1 VVAGLQADVREQEML
16 EASLSDGRREED
28 ALRSDLKALLG
39 TGWRAVARSRLQ
51 EALER
56 VQSINSRFQQHES
69 DISTARTRVAV
80 LEDRLRGGD
89 CPTCNQPLPP
99 PSAETSADLE
109 QAKADLARLLEASGG
124 GVLDLHQERRIAALV
139 DTRTIDEYRSKH
151 RRLGEIQV
159 LQYERKQALAA
170 ISDRLR
176 GHRAADIRALAQQEK
191 EIDVAIRGIRHARE
205 TVEKQAKDVYVEQQ
219 RLARQLD
226 KLPGARPEVKFEAA
240 FFRYADDLLDKTIDA
255 YRERVRAQVERDA
268 QDMFLQLIHDPTGY
282 GGLRIGSDYNI
293 DLLDTR
299 SEARK
304 TSEGGKQ
311 LLALSLIGALKK
323 AAVRGGPVV
332 LDSPLGRL
340 DLKHR
345 ANVLGTWI
353 PALGGQ
359 AILLVQS
366 GELTKA
372 DASTLLGSS
381 VGHAYEILR
390 PSGDPEHV
398 VIEKV

>member
-1 VVAGLQADVREQEML
+1 MKNVGEADKIRKRLIALVSEADSIEQDRIALAERMTQAERAHREVRDKLRVVAGLQADVREQEML

-159 LQYERKQALAA
+159 LQYERKQALA
-170 ISDRLR
+170 
-176 GHRAADIRALAQQEK
+176 
-191 EIDVAIRGIRHARE
+191 
-205 TVEKQAKDVYVEQQ
+205 
-219 RLARQLD
+219 
-226 KLPGARPEVKFEAA
+226 
-240 FFRYADDLLDKTIDA
+240 
-255 YRERVRAQVERDA
+255 
-268 QDMFLQLIHDPTGY
+268 
-282 GGLRIGSDYNI
+282 GSDPAHF
-293 DLLDTR
+293 R
-299 SEARK
+299 SAR
-304 TSEGGKQ
+304 
-311 LLALSLIGALKK
+311 
-323 AAVRGGPVV
+323 
-332 LDSPLGRL
+332 
-340 DLKHR
+340 
-345 ANVLGTWI
+345 
-353 PALGGQ
+353 
-359 AILLVQS
+359 
-366 GELTKA
+366 
-372 DASTLLGSS
+372 
-381 VGHAYEILR
+381 
-390 PSGDPEHV
+390 
-398 VIEKV
+398 

>member
-1 VVAGLQADVREQEML
+1 
-16 EASLSDGRREED
+16 
-28 ALRSDLKALLG
+28 
-39 TGWRAVARSRLQ
+39 
-51 EALER
+51 
-56 VQSINSRFQQHES
+56 
-69 DISTARTRVAV
+69 
-80 LEDRLRGGD
+80 
-89 CPTCNQPLPP
+89 
-99 PSAETSADLE
+99 
-109 QAKADLARLLEASGG
+109 
-124 GVLDLHQERRIAALV
+124 
-139 DTRTIDEYRSKH
+139 
-151 RRLGEIQV
+151 
-159 LQYERKQALAA
+159 
-170 ISDRLR
+170 
-176 GHRAADIRALAQQEK
+176 
-191 EIDVAIRGIRHARE
+191 VAIRGIRHARE